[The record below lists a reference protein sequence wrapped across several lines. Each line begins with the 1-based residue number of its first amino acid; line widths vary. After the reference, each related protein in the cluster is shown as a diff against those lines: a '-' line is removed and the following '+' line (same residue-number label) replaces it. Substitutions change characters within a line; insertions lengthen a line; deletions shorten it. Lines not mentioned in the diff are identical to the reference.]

1 MKPRI
6 VLVVYRPKHGQE
18 SALENVVAN
27 HLAVLSRENLV
38 TDRKAVVMKARDG
51 SIIEIFEWRSAEA
64 IQSAHSNPAVLGLWE
79 EFSKVCHYEKPVSIE
94 EFHNLFSEFEPLDL
108 TTYEQK
114 ELHQ

>member
-6 VLVVYRPKHGQE
+6 VLVVYRPKPGKE
-18 SALENVVAN
+18 SALEKVVAS
-27 HLAVLSRENLV
+27 HFAILSRQNLV
-38 TDRKAVVMKARDG
+38 TDRKAVVMKAGDG

-64 IQSAHSNPAVLGLWE
+64 ILSAHSNPEVLNLWE

-108 TTYEQK
+108 TTYEPK
-114 ELHQ
+114 EFHQ